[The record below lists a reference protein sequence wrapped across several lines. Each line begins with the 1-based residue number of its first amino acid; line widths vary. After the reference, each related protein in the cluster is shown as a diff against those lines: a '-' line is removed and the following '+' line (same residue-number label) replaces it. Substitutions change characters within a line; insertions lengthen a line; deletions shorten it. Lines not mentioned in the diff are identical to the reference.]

1 MSEPEQSTESNVHPS
16 ADVESR
22 RQMIRRALAGAPALL
37 AMSAST
43 ASAQTGGSDSH
54 ADGSTQYAMV
64 SWQI

>member
-1 MSEPEQSTESNVHPS
+1 MNEPDQSTQSNVHPS

-37 AMSAST
+37 AMSANS
-43 ASAQTGGSDSH
+43 ASAQTGGSESH
-54 ADGSTQYAMV
+54 ATSSTQYAMV

>member
-37 AMSAST
+37 AMSANT
-43 ASAQTGGSDSH
+43 AFADHDGSESH
-54 ADGSTQYAMV
+54 ATSSTQYAMV